1 MDVSCGLSAKRWE
14 KVENQSHQFRETTFN
29 TIDPKGR
36 ISIPARFRDIIR
48 VGGDKLVVTRMDD
61 ALYAYTTAQWLDVEG
76 RILNMTETSSK
87 MRRFRRFF
95 IGGAAEC
102 GCDKQG
108 RILVPPMLRQYAGLE
123 KNIVLI
129 GQINHFQIWSR
140 ERYDE
145 DVDLLSED
153 IVSPEVRSTI
163 AKLGL

>member
-1 MDVSCGLSAKRWE
+1 M
-14 KVENQSHQFRETTFN
+14 ENQTHQFRETTFN

-48 VGGDKLVVTRMDD
+48 VGGDTVIVTRMDN
-61 ALYAYTTAQWLDVEG
+61 ALYAYATTQWLDVEE
-76 RILNMTETSSK
+76 RILEMEETSLK

-102 GCDKQG
+102 VCDKQG
-108 RILVPPMLRQYAGLE
+108 RILIPPMLRQYAGLG

-153 IVSPEVRSTI
+153 IVSPEVSSTI

>member
-1 MDVSCGLSAKRWE
+1 ME
-14 KVENQSHQFRETTFN
+14 KQTHQFRETTFN

-48 VGGDKLVVTRMDD
+48 VGGDAVIVTRMDH
-61 ALYAYTTAQWLDVEG
+61 ALYAYTTTQWVEVEE
-76 RILNMTETSSK
+76 RILSLTETSMK

-95 IGGAAEC
+95 VGGAAEC
-102 GCDKQG
+102 ACDKQG
-108 RILVPPMLRQYAGLE
+108 RILVPPMLRQYARLE

-140 ERYDE
+140 KRYDE

-153 IVSPEVRSTI
+153 IVSPEVSSTI

>member
-1 MDVSCGLSAKRWE
+1 M
-14 KVENQSHQFRETTFN
+14 
-29 TIDPKGR
+29 
-36 ISIPARFRDIIR
+36 
-48 VGGDKLVVTRMDD
+48 GGDTVIVTRMDN
-61 ALYAYTTAQWLDVEG
+61 ALYAYATAQWLDVEE
-76 RILNMTETSSK
+76 RTLKMEETSLK

-102 GCDKQG
+102 ICDKQG
-108 RILVPPMLRQYAGLE
+108 RILIPPMLRQYAGLG

-153 IVSPEVRSTI
+153 IVSPEVSSTI